1 MSYDY
6 YSEARKLAALIQP
19 FSSESAKKI
28 LSALADGA
36 TATEILM
43 MLRWHIQS
51 FLDERIG
58 SDESRSLARALVDK
72 IDVAI
77 GPG

>member
-1 MSYDY
+1 MNYDY

-19 FSSESAKKI
+19 FSDESAKKV
-28 LSALADGA
+28 LSALTDGA

-51 FLDERIG
+51 FLEEQIG
-58 SDESRSLARALVDK
+58 SDESRSLARALIGK
-72 IDVAI
+72 IDAAI
-77 GPG
+77 GPS